1 MSILCFSEKKRAII
15 EGDFEKNICLQLS
28 TSDKLRNG
36 KQNCICS
43 DLLHRKYLS
52 LELTKITHEKH
63 VFTHRN
69 FKNTKPGFLKT
80 PPKNDVFFVVAGGYV
95 AGHRWLGG

>member
-1 MSILCFSEKKRAII
+1 MSILCFSEKKRAIL
-15 EGDFEKNICLQLS
+15 EGDFEKKICLQLS
-28 TSDKLRNG
+28 TSGKLRNG

-43 DLLHRKYLS
+43 DLLHRKYLA

-69 FKNTKPGFLKT
+69 IKKTKLNVQKWCQF
-80 PPKNDVFFVVAGGYV
+80 N
-95 AGHRWLGG
+95 